1 MERRTLMEL
10 IVSICLVIIGIITVI
25 LPIFDF
31 SNVKL
36 IFIVIIALY
45 GLLHFIKYFMTLKSK
60 DYSSLYTGIAS
71 IFELA
76 LVCFID
82 ISDSPWNLAVSLFIW
97 IILISLIKLKES
109 DYYNDRKNKLWKL
122 NIINLILFIIVGI
135 LATINLYC
143 TNDVQ
148 ILVLGFFFLINGIL
162 ELMDPLVAYL
172 IEKK

>member
-36 IFIVIIALY
+36 IFIVIITLY

-60 DYSSLYTGIAS
+60 DYSGLYTGIAS

-76 LVCFID
+76 LVCFVD
-82 ISDSPWNLAVSLFIW
+82 ISDSPLNLAVSLFIW